1 MWKKGIDW
9 KLVHCLLG
17 ILFSQ
22 ELEAKEKLEIL
33 EKEYGIPI
41 EEEFRKDVMEMCNLS
56 QGIKE
61 AGRME
66 GIEIGRMREMINT
79 KKEKQRADELERRNK
94 WLMEQLSVH
103 GIRV

>member
-41 EEEFRKDVMEMCNLS
+41 EEFRKDVMEMCNLS